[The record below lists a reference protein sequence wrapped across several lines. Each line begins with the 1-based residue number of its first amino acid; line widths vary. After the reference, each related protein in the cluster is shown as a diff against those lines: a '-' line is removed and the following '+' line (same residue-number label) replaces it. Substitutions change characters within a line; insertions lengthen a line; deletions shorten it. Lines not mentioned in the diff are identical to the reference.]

1 MFKKLIFIS
10 ILSILSTVVFGQG
23 KITLK
28 EEKTSDL
35 LPMSLYKTKAV
46 GYLFK
51 VDEGEYEGVGFKAEK
66 LEETLSNNPEAYKEF
81 KKFQRKTSIGKV
93 FYWVGS
99 AAPLVYIFS
108 IDAKNN
114 TDEQLIAKGITALVV
129 TVASYTTTLV
139 LFKNAPKH
147 LYNAVEIYN
156 RNLSAG

>member
-1 MFKKLIFIS
+1 
-10 ILSILSTVVFGQG
+10 
-23 KITLK
+23 
-28 EEKTSDL
+28 
-35 LPMSLYKTKAV
+35 MSFYRTKAV

-51 VDEGEYEGVGFKAEK
+51 IDEGEYEGVGFKAKK
-66 LEETLSNNPEAYKEF
+66 LDLLLRNDPEAYKEF

-99 AAPLVYIFS
+99 AVPLVYIVS

-129 TVASYTTTLV
+129 TIVSYTTTLV

-147 LYNAVEIYN
+147 LYNAVETYN